1 MGNWESGMHYLL
13 ALSILV
19 VLHAAYSA
27 AEWRAR
33 RKHEDPGE
41 QEEDLP
47 LDIVL
52 QTLIGLASAMVGVVH
67 VSGSFKEIRATV
79 ELAQRNWEN
88 TRNRSSFYI
97 FNHRGKAFSPT
108 LRTTSISSRY
118 KTKSALCCNRN
129 TSTIPILTSAE
140 PHTFRFQSLS
150 NQ

>member
-97 FNHRGKAFSPT
+97 FNHRGKAFSPHYEPPP
-108 LRTTSISSRY
+108 SR
-118 KTKSALCCNRN
+118 AAIRRNRPYAV
-129 TSTIPILTSAE
+129 TEIPQ
-140 PHTFRFQSLS
+140 RFLS
-150 NQ
+150 